1 MSELNINCKLKITL
15 EKATFLHDADMF
27 GKQDPF
33 VKITCSGITYKT
45 KVIEEGGKN
54 PVWNET
60 FEMTKIMEEVNKG
73 EKLHIRCFDSD
84 GPIDDH
90 IG

>member
-15 EKATFLHDADMF
+15 EKATFLKDADFM

-33 VKITCSGITYKT
+33 VKIVCAGVTYKT

-60 FEMTKIMEEVNKG
+60 FEMTKIIDEVNKG
-73 EKLHIRCFDSD
+73 NKLHI
-84 GPIDDH
+84 
-90 IG
+90 